1 MRVHEF
7 EDGFF
12 RRFEL
17 LCQTQFRE
25 QLDKSISDAED
36 QALRTVAEQFDEV
49 SRSYALLIEHEGRI
63 LEAFRE
69 SSARLAE
76 MFMETM
82 ASVQFQDVT
91 RQQVGHVIEALERL
105 DEHVLKLADC
115 LTDKASVADIPAMTE
130 QIDRLFESYV
140 MQSQRDEH
148 VRHSGTHAPQAAGA
162 GSGPAV
168 ELF

>member
-1 MRVHEF
+1 
-7 EDGFF
+7 
-12 RRFEL
+12 
-17 LCQTQFRE
+17 
-25 QLDKSISDAED
+25 
-36 QALRTVAEQFDEV
+36 
-49 SRSYALLIEHEGRI
+49 
-63 LEAFRE
+63 
-69 SSARLAE
+69 

>member
-1 MRVHEF
+1 MKRQEERWLRAHTREIVDGVRVVVDVTIDASEHLD
-7 EDGFF
+7 DG
-12 RRFEL
+12 E
-17 LCQTQFRE
+17 
-25 QLDKSISDAED
+25 
-36 QALRTVAEQFDEV
+36 AEQTHV
-49 SRSYALLIEHEGRI
+49 LLIELMRH
-63 LEAFRE
+63 L
-69 SSARLAE
+69 
-76 MFMETM
+76 
-82 ASVQFQDVT
+82 VQDF
-91 RQQVGHVIEALERL
+91 ARL